1 MMTIEEYAIDLIVS
15 GARSLAED
23 DLNESEEIAEE
34 DHQAACD
41 LALKLVRAIE
51 DNPGAVMALVDK
63 P

>member
-1 MMTIEEYAIDLIVS
+1 MTIEEYAIDLIVS